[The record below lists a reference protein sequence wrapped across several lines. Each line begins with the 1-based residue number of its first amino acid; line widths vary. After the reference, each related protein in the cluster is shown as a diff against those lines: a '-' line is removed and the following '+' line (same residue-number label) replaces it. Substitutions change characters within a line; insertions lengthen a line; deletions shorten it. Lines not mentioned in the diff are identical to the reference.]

1 MDCKFVIGQRVVCV
15 EDNWCLSKEQLLTG
29 VGEYLKSVP
38 YKGQILTIRDMIV
51 IDRWVYLWFEEIR
64 NPEMPPDM
72 IVDKRIHEINFWS
85 GHFRPVKETKLDCFQ
100 KLLNPTPT
108 KDLERVS

>member
-1 MDCKFVIGQRVVCV
+1 
-15 EDNWCLSKEQLLTG
+15 
-29 VGEYLKSVP
+29 
-38 YKGQILTIRDMIV
+38 
-51 IDRWVYLWFEEIR
+51 
-64 NPEMPPDM
+64 MPPDM